1 MLKAQIHFVKM
12 DKFFL
17 EIPISTLLSENG
29 FRTTFSVS
37 ESEAVEIPES
47 DIKQALLDVNGRLN
61 LKLKS
66 GICSEILKKQLA
78 LHQLQFGERYGDQI
92 HFYHYQTI
100 LDTIE
105 TNENGNSV
113 NLRPFTRNPLLK
125 DVYHIHHNSSTYIK
139 ENVINVWNKKKKG
152 KDEIVFQNQLL
163 NEVYLEL
170 IKTHTEEFAR
180 QKSLGVLL
188 NKIHNESIFKDFKD
202 KTGEWIVCLFHDERW
217 IYLCLAAHDEGDEK
231 IVEKVQEALKEFPEL
246 VK

>member
-1 MLKAQIHFVKM
+1 MNQHVYLEKLISEMLT
-12 DKFFL
+12 
-17 EIPISTLLSENG
+17 EIG
-29 FRTTFSVS
+29 FRTTFSLDEGVAIPVS
-37 ESEAVEIPES
+37 SEQLQS
-47 DIKQALLDVNGRLN
+47 ALHDVNSRLS

-66 GICSEILKKQLA
+66 GICSQVLKEQLA
-78 LHQLQFGERYGDQI
+78 LHHLQLGEKFGDAI

-105 TNENGNSV
+105 ANENGHAINIRDFS
-113 NLRPFTRNPLLK
+113 RNEFLK
-125 DVYHIHHNSSTYIK
+125 KYKHIHHNSSTYIK
-139 ENVINVWNKKKKG
+139 NNVFNHWKKKCKG
-152 KDEIVFQNQLL
+152 KNELVFQNQLL

-217 IYLCLAAHDEGDEK
+217 IYLCLAAHDEGDDK